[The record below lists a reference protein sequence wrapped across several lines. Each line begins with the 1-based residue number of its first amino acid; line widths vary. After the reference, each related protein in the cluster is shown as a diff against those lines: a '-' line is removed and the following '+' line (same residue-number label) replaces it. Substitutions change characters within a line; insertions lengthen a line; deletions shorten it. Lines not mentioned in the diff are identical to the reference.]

1 MTSKARSNPKTAPA
15 LVVSLPASAANTQK
29 LKTSSR
35 AALTPINTKPT
46 VLPLPIMGTCFLSVG
61 FFSGVSR
68 SPPRRRRLLL
78 LLPRPRRSSLPRRR
92 RRRAGWSTCCWC
104 C

>member
-46 VLPLPIMGTCFLSVG
+46 VLPLPIMGTCFLSVR
-61 FFSGVSR
+61 FFSEVSR

-78 LLPRPRRSSLPRRR
+78 LPRPRRSSLPRPRCCWD
-92 RRRAGWSTCCWC
+92 GWSTCCWC